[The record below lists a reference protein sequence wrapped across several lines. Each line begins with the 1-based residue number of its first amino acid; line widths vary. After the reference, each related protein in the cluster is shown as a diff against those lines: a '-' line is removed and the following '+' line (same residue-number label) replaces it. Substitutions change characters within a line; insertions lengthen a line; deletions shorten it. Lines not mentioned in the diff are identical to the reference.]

1 MLRIYL
7 RLFFTK
13 LENFLLFF
21 KNYKQIY
28 EILMKSV
35 IYRKKVLKVLEI
47 NKIKLSKKLE
57 IIDLKQSHPTS
68 KSINYV
74 R

>member
-57 IIDLKQSHPTS
+57 IIDLKQSRPTS

>member
-1 MLRIYL
+1 
-7 RLFFTK
+7 
-13 LENFLLFF
+13 
-21 KNYKQIY
+21 
-28 EILMKSV
+28 MKSV